1 MAMPIRRTKKTKD
14 KPGPKQSVSD
24 TKRELA
30 MQARATGKK
39 VGPKA
44 RAQRLAAKGLGKT
57 IKKEDKAAAKRGGLK
72 PAGPGRVVRATD
84 RDKAKAAG
92 VTIRTSTPYNRITRI
107 DMSKKPIGKAAKR

>member
-1 MAMPIRRTKKTKD
+1 MAMPIRKTKKTKD
-14 KPGPKQSVSD
+14 GKPKQSVSD

-72 PAGPGRVVRATD
+72 PAGPGYKSKGTD
-84 RDKAKAAG
+84 RAPIALG
-92 VTIRTSTPYNRITRI
+92 IRVRRPNKITRI
-107 DMSKKPIGKAAKR
+107 DMSKKPIEKRAKR

>member
-1 MAMPIRRTKKTKD
+1 
-14 KPGPKQSVSD
+14 
-24 TKRELA
+24 

-44 RAQRLAAKGLGKT
+44 RAQRLAAKQYGKS
-57 IKKEDKAAAKRGGLK
+57 IKKQEKAAAKRGGSK
-72 PAGPGRVVRATD
+72 PAGPGYVSKATD

>member
-1 MAMPIRRTKKTKD
+1 MGMPIRKTKKTTD

-44 RAQRLAAKGLGKT
+44 TAQRMAAKQYGKS
-57 IKKEDKAAAKRGGLK
+57 IKKQDKAAAKRGGSK
-72 PAGPGRVVRATD
+72 PAGPGYVSKATD
-84 RDKAKAAG
+84 KDKAKAAG
-92 VTIRTSTPYNRITRI
+92 VSIRVSTPYNRIKRI